1 MTPRAVLVG
10 PPGAGKSTV
19 GKRLAT
25 ALGVEFFDTDVAIEH
40 DTGRIIADIFAQD
53 GEAGFREIEERVV
66 IESLSAQPGVVSL
79 GGGAVLSANTR
90 AALRGL
96 PVVYLEI
103 SVAEGLRRTGT
114 STARPLLT
122 GDDPRTKYRQLM
134 NRRRPLYREVAAI
147 TVRTDGR
154 SPGKVVRE
162 LVEKL
167 TGETREDT

>member
-25 ALGVEFFDTDVAIEH
+25 ALGVEFFDTDVAIEQ

-53 GEAGFREIEERVV
+53 GESGFREIEERVV

-90 AALRGL
+90 AALQAL

-103 SVAEGLRRTGT
+103 SIAEGLRRTGT
-114 STARPLLT
+114 STARPLLA

-167 TGETREDT
+167 TGETRKDT